1 LGDDAPCKIVGMG
14 KVQIKKKMETNGFE
28 IGKTCSISKE
38 KSNFN
43 REVGK

>member
-1 LGDDAPCKIVGMG
+1 VMMHRAKLLEWEG
-14 KVQIKKKMETNGFE
+14 KNKEKEWKPMVFE